1 MKIYFVSLLLLFVSV
16 ISFAQADT
24 VSLKEAV
31 VQLDQALL
39 QKDTVI
45 LLDILDR
52 KVSFGHS
59 NGWTEGKKDII
70 SDLSSGY
77 LYYEKLETFNLEIST
92 GKKWASVRMKVGAK
106 GIVNKKS
113 FDLQLYVLQVWI
125 KEKNKWKLIARQST
139 KLNN

>member
-1 MKIYFVSLLLLFVSV
+1 MKRYFVSLLLLFVSFV
-16 ISFAQADT
+16 SFAQEDT

-39 QKDTVI
+39 HRDTVI
-45 LLDILDR
+45 LLDILDQ

-59 NGWTEGKKDII
+59 NGWTETKRDII

-77 LYYEKLETFNLEIST
+77 LYYEKLETSNLEITT
-92 GKKWASVRMKVGAK
+92 GKKWASVRMKASAK
-106 GIVNKKS
+106 GIVNKKA
-113 FDLQLYVLQVWI
+113 FDLQLFVLQVWI
-125 KEKNKWKLIARQST
+125 KEKNRWKLIARQST

>member
-1 MKIYFVSLLLLFVSV
+1 MKIYFVSLLLFFVPCV
-16 ISFAQADT
+16 LFAQADT

-31 VQLDQALL
+31 LQLDRALL

-45 LLDILDR
+45 LLEILDQ

-59 NGWTEGKKDII
+59 NGWTETKQDII
-70 SDLSSGY
+70 RDLSSGY
-77 LYYEKLETFNLEIST
+77 LLYEKLETSNMEITT

-106 GIVNKKS
+106 GVVNKKA
-113 FDLQLYVLQVWI
+113 FDLQLYVLQVWL
-125 KEKNKWKLIARQST
+125 KERNRWKLIARQST